1 LLKQRQNLE
10 NQALQQKRFLSQQ
23 ERNREAQG
31 NGLNESQMEDGSSG
45 GEGTTGRAAA
55 AAAAARQGSIRGHTE
70 DMNIHEDAT
79 GSNFNSHRM

>member
-1 LLKQRQNLE
+1 
-10 NQALQQKRFLSQQ
+10 
-23 ERNREAQG
+23 
-31 NGLNESQMEDGSSG
+31 MEDGSSG

-55 AAAAARQGSIRGHTE
+55 AAAAARQGSIRGHAE